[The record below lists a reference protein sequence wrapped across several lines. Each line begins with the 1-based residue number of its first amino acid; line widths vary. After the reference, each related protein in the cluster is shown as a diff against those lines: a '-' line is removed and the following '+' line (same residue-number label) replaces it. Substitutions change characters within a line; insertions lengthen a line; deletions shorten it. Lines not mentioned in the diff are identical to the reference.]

1 MMHAFASMVYRQIKR
16 WMGSRSR
23 LISTVIQPLLWLIF
37 LGLGFGGVF
46 NPENIDLSKLGI
58 NATLPLAGNIISRYF
73 NSVFG
78 GVDYVTYLVSGMVAM
93 TAFIGSFISGISV
106 IWDKQF
112 GFLKETLV
120 APAPRGVI
128 ILGRIVG
135 DAIVNTI
142 QSIIIITLALLFT
155 TGIKLSGIPLALLYI
170 FIMSLGFTSLGTVI
184 SLKFQSVEGFQVIVN
199 ILTMPLM
206 FASGV
211 FYPVTSMPDWMQVF
225 AMINPLTYAVHAS
238 RYWLA
243 GASVG
248 FDYMDSVTDLLIL
261 TATAGVLVLLAA
273 KAFEKTTIED

>member
-142 QSIIIITLALLFT
+142 QSTIIITLALLFT
-155 TGIKLSGIPLALLYI
+155 TGIKLSGIPIALLYI

-261 TATAGVLVLLAA
+261 TATAGVLVLLAT

>member
-155 TGIKLSGIPLALLYI
+155 TGIKLSGIPIALLYI

-211 FYPVTSMPDWMQVF
+211 FYPVASMPDWMQVF